1 VEVLCFLPSTHYPLY
16 NFDLRA
22 THARTLLPATL
33 ASVSFGFVLV
43 RVRVRWL
50 RGRTIGALR
59 AERHTLTSAEWTSCS
74 ACLELPCSRAFLF
87 IVLRSAQ
94 HPQIPRFLQIFRG
107 IWPMPLSLL
116 NHSALA
122 LFAQRT
128 RIPTSARSIGFCAI
142 WVCISSSSSS
152 YGLRVRYIP
161 YVRYLPHVKFSNI
174 RVRTSLLKKKS
185 AKGFRLTSR
194 NGVPKKRIGR
204 TKSRLLQRRSRRRRD
219 LRMAPHLFHG
229 QFPL

>member
-1 VEVLCFLPSTHYPLY
+1 MLLFAFLRGFLFT
-16 NFDLRA
+16 A
-22 THARTLLPATL
+22 TPRTRKEFLSRQSLL
-33 ASVSFGFVLV
+33 
-43 RVRVRWL
+43 WL

-59 AERHTLTSAEWTSCS
+59 AERQTLTSAEWTSCS
-74 ACLELPCSRAFLF
+74 ACHELLCSRAFLF

-142 WVCISSSSSS
+142 WIWVCISSSSSFPVPS
-152 YGLRVRYIP
+152 YTQFTTCRLVTTGGL
-161 YVRYLPHVKFSNI
+161 
-174 RVRTSLLKKKS
+174 
-185 AKGFRLTSR
+185 
-194 NGVPKKRIGR
+194 
-204 TKSRLLQRRSRRRRD
+204 
-219 LRMAPHLFHG
+219 G
-229 QFPL
+229 QTGI